1 MKYTLPGTTA
11 TFEGRTDGFGEKEWT
26 YPSRRKDQTE
36 VLKKALVECA
46 RLTEL
51 LALKDKT

>member
-11 TFEGRTDGFGEKEWT
+11 TFEGRTDGFGGKQWV
-26 YPSRRKDQTE
+26 YPKKRKDLVET
-36 VLKKALVECA
+36 LKKALVECA

-51 LALKDKT
+51 LEDKS